1 MEYADGKYLINGD
14 EMTEDKI
21 KSMIEGFKSI
31 YVITEYLFMHK
42 DLKKIYPYSVNTIR
56 VAVVN
61 QSAYEPKIMQTYMRA
76 LPTMSATA
84 EFAPRSTFPPAAT
97 TAPRR

>member
-1 MEYADGKYLINGD
+1 MIFGSYADGFYRMEYAGGKYLINGD
-14 EMTEDKI
+14 EMTEDEI
-21 KSMIEGFKSI
+21 KNMIEGFKSI

-61 QSAYEPKIMQTYMRA
+61 QSAYEPKIMQTYMRIVC
-76 LPTMSATA
+76 LSRL
-84 EFAPRSTFPPAAT
+84 F
-97 TAPRR
+97 